1 MNIQEY
7 DEKIR
12 IKNELIE
19 KEKAEI
25 DKRKARLEKMQR
37 EKKQLEFEQEQLVG
51 QDVIEK
57 MIKKGMSAE
66 ARYKFLE
73 RFDEIL
79 NEYESKNDGTA
90 TVETVPVDENANLNY
105 APYSEAETFEDEQAE
120 EIEEPVVDTEDVAEN
135 FETDST
141 SGYANSFYQQGR
153 SFYRNNNQ

>member
-7 DEKIR
+7 DEKIK
-12 IKNELIE
+12 IKAELIA

-25 DKRKARLEKMQR
+25 DRRKARLEKMQK

-51 QDVIEK
+51 QGVMEK

-73 RFDEIL
+73 ELDKIL
-79 NEYESKNDGTA
+79 NDYETKNGGTDTA
-90 TVETVPVDENANLNY
+90 ETVPISENVKSDY
-105 APYSEAETFEDEQAE
+105 VSYSKTETFEDEQAVEVE
-120 EIEEPVVDTEDVAEN
+120 ETVADTEDVTED